1 MTANFPTRISAKETV
16 ANELEKKKIFLKMQ
30 LIDKLDTTTRSA
42 GPSMYFVF
50 T

>member
-1 MTANFPTRISAKETV
+1 MTANFPTRKSAKETV

-30 LIDKLDTTTRSA
+30 LIDKLDTTTRLA